1 MKRLLL
7 ALIPAALMLG
17 SSCAA
22 LAQQSEITL
31 VAPGG
36 AKAAMDMLLPKFESQ
51 TGDKVK
57 ATFGSGLGTK
67 KQAAEGSFD
76 VSIAQPPFP
85 EVLNS
90 GNVDVKSQTPLASV
104 AVGVAVKKGSPKPD
118 ISSAAAVK
126 KMLLE
131 AKSVSYPDAAGGAA
145 AGVSF
150 EVTLK
155 QLGIADQVE
164 AKLKRAQGGAGAMAL
179 VAKGEVQIGLTFLSE
194 MQDPGIDVVGPLPAS
209 ISPPTQ
215 LVGFVSVHS
224 KDPAAA
230 QALLKFLS
238 GPDAAEVYR
247 ALGMQ
252 PLH

>member
-7 ALIPAALMLG
+7 ALIPAALVLG

-36 AKAAMDMLLPKFESQ
+36 AKAAIDLLLPKFESQ
-51 TGDKVK
+51 TGNTVK

-104 AVGVAVKKGSPKPD
+104 AVGVAVKKGSPRPD

-150 EVTLK
+150 EATLK

-179 VAKGEVQIGLTFLSE
+179 AAKGEVQIGLTFLSE

-238 GPDAAEVYR
+238 GPDAAAVYR